1 MKCAIMQPH
10 YFPWPGYFNL
20 MSKVNKFIFL
30 DDAQFSKNSWH
41 NRNLILSKKKKIW
54 ITVPLK
60 SSQIKTKIMEKK
72 IDIDKEWQLKH
83 VKTLSQSYSKHLY
96 SKDIFELID
105 FLQNLNYQNLSDLN
119 IRIIKF
125 IASKL
130 KIDVEFINSSLFS
143 IDDKRTTKLIK
154 ILEKIGATEYFSPKG
169 GEEYLQSDNFEK
181 LTTVK
186 LKINNY
192 ESKNYNQKNLD
203 RFISNLSI
211 IDVIANCGWTGTA
224 KYVK

>member
-41 NRNLILSKKKKIW
+41 NRNLILSEKKKIW

-60 SSQIKTKIMEKK
+60 SSEIKTKIMDKK
-72 IDIDKEWQLKH
+72 IDTGKEWQLKH
-83 VKTLSQSYSKHLY
+83 VKTLAQSYSKHLY
-96 SKDIFELID
+96 SKDLFELLD
-105 FLQNLNYQNLSDLN
+105 FLQNVNYNNLSDLN
-119 IRIIKF
+119 TSIIKF
-125 IASKL
+125 IADKL
-130 KIDVEFINSSLFS
+130 KIKVEFINSSLFS

-154 ILEKIGATEYFSPKG
+154 ILEKIEATEYLSPKG
-169 GEEYLQSDNFEK
+169 GEEYLKSDNFEK

-203 RFISNLSI
+203 KFISNLSI